1 MNRLH
6 FKKGVVMK
14 KNLICFLVLLIS
26 TMLMGCGD
34 NAGNEKTKY
43 RDIVIER
50 TDFLGTQFLGEEP
63 IQLWAERYAAQ
74 DGTSKIYQWGLDGE
88 EKLLLEGIPDEL
100 TLYGGNCWYLDLEGC
115 FYYLDGPNLIKM
127 DPQGRELFRTENDT
141 SAPWSIKKMCQTPDK
156 KIYLTID
163 DFKTG
168 DRLAELNT
176 ETGDITMICSGIV
189 FGWEWAS
196 AVRQYYRRVSGKLIP
211 NRVK

>member
-1 MNRLH
+1 
-6 FKKGVVMK
+6 MK

-50 TDFLGTQFLGEEP
+50 TDFPDFKEAIYKRTGKNTYISHLGTQFLGEEP

-156 KIYLTID
+156 KIYLTI
-163 DFKTG
+163 
-168 DRLAELNT
+168 
-176 ETGDITMICSGIV
+176 
-189 FGWEWAS
+189 
-196 AVRQYYRRVSGKLIP
+196 KL
-211 NRVK
+211 